1 MRTLAQ
7 RHIAKGSAMT
17 LDEIWQKLGVTLSE
31 DGKITYDDSA
41 ELAWLRPLI
50 IWGGAEHPAPISA
63 TDFLSGG

>member
-1 MRTLAQ
+1 M
-7 RHIAKGSAMT
+7 AKGSGMS

-50 IWGGAEHPAPISA
+50 IWGGAEHPAPIPA
-63 TDFLSGG
+63 TGFFSGG